1 MTTVWL
7 VIAVMGL
14 LIAGYFMVKDG
25 WREGSVYL
33 IFPLLAGMMYGLRKF
48 MMGRMERHNDSEH

>member
-1 MTTVWL
+1 MTTLWL
-7 VIAVMGL
+7 VIAVIGL
-14 LIAGYFMVKDG
+14 LIAGYFMMKDD

-48 MMGRMERHNDSEH
+48 MLGRMERHNGNEG